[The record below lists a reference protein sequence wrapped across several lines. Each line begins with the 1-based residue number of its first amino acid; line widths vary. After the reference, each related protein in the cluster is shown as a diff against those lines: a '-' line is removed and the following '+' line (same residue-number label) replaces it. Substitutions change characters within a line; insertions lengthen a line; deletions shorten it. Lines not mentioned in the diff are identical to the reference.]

1 MSTWL
6 VHYLH
11 IEERGNQMVY
21 GYARVSTKGQA
32 KDGNSLEA
40 QERILKEHNAE
51 VIYMDLF
58 TGTKMERPELNKL
71 LIILTERDT
80 IVVTKLDRFA
90 RSVSQASALITELMI
105 KALEQMLLIL
115 ELWIIQV

>member
-1 MSTWL
+1 
-6 VHYLH
+6 
-11 IEERGNQMVY
+11 
-21 GYARVSTKGQA
+21 
-32 KDGNSLEA
+32 
-40 QERILKEHNAE
+40 
-51 VIYMDLF
+51 MDLF

-105 KALEQMLLIL
+105 KALE
-115 ELWIIQV
+115 